1 MEPIKNSFKLT
12 SASCKNDTS
21 WSYGNKF
28 LKYIKMNKLII
39 KSGLIDFDNK
49 TGIRKNINFYI
60 VDWLIQSTD
69 LVNI

>member
-1 MEPIKNSFKLT
+1 
-12 SASCKNDTS
+12 
-21 WSYGNKF
+21 
-28 LKYIKMNKLII
+28 MNKLII